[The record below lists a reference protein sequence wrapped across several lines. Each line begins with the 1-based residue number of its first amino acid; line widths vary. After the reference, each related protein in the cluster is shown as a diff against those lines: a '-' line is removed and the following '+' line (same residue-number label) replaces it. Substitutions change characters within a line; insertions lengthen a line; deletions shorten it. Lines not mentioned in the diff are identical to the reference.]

1 MPQSKTTFVGPAEE
15 QSENDQADTEIEK
28 TVDAEGEG
36 GEQVQDQV
44 DAPADAEKQA
54 RRLGWHP
61 KDEYEKS
68 GRDPS
73 KWVSAEDFIR
83 RSETE
88 VPILRENNRKLDRK
102 VTNLEKKLDEG
113 NKLLRDLVA
122 SQKVERDKAVTKAIA
137 DLKAQRAEAASNG
150 DTARVEAISDE
161 IEGQKAELAKP
172 VAAERQSQDQDRPEV
187 PQEVIEWAEAN
198 PWFNDDPVM
207 NAAATAHFGLLMRD
221 KTLSDTQRLA
231 KVKTEIVKRFPD
243 KFTNPNRSRPAAVE
257 SGNGGGRRSSAKSW
271 NDLPRD
277 AQDIADRLIRQG
289 AVKDRNAYIKDYPW

>member
-15 QSENDQADTEIEK
+15 QSENDQADTEIDK

-257 SGNGGGRRSSAKSW
+257 SGNGGGRRSSVKSW
-271 NDLPRD
+271 NDLPRE
-277 AQDIADRLIRQG
+277 AQDMADRLIRQG